1 MEAYVVFSAT
11 WVTKPTKSVLKPNIQ
26 TPNVNHQPKH
36 FSKKDVFHDCS
47 QCIGNIMVAIS
58 YKDFALIV
66 YTLSLFNLVYLF
78 DLFVPISAD
87 KLALHVV

>member
-1 MEAYVVFSAT
+1 
-11 WVTKPTKSVLKPNIQ
+11 
-26 TPNVNHQPKH
+26 
-36 FSKKDVFHDCS
+36 
-47 QCIGNIMVAIS
+47 MVAIS